1 MPGTVYKVNF
11 LLGFKIDRKINDYF
25 NQVLFDMMKEGIIL
39 IEVAILL
46 LEIIIFRQI

>member
-25 NQVLFDMMKEGIIL
+25 NQVLVDMMKKVL
-39 IEVAILL
+39 FQIEVATLL
-46 LEIIIFRQI
+46 LEIITFRQI